1 MVSILLVGKDPASL
15 AVFADEL
22 SREEGLEV
30 KSLASGQQ
38 AWDFLGGKKVD
49 VVVADEELADGAG
62 LAFVRE
68 LTKRH
73 PLINCAMISPLDPK
87 EFHEVTEGLG
97 VFMQLPVSPG
107 AGEAA
112 KMLQLLQSINA
123 LLMGK

>member
-1 MVSILLVGKDPASL
+1 
-15 AVFADEL
+15 
-22 SREEGLEV
+22 
-30 KSLASGQQ
+30 
-38 AWDFLGGKKVD
+38 
-49 VVVADEELADGAG
+49 
-62 LAFVRE
+62 
-68 LTKRH
+68 
-73 PLINCAMISPLDPK
+73 MISPLDPK